1 MHKTIKTYL
10 NEDQFDGQNVL
21 KEVYNETMRAMDK
34 LYDAIQR
41 HGLYEEDEDYQ
52 EFKKAYFIINGLFQH
67 TEGHGNQKNVG

>member
-1 MHKTIKTYL
+1 
-10 NEDQFDGQNVL
+10 
-21 KEVYNETMRAMDK
+21 MRAMDK

-41 HGLYEEDEDYQ
+41 HGLSEEDEDYQ